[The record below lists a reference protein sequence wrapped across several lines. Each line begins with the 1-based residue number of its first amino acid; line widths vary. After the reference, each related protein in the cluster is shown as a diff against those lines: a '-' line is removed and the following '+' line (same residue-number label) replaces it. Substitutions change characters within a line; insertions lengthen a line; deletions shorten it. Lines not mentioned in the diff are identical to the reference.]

1 MPWQEGFCAS
11 CEPDAYVYAAMLF
24 CIFGEAFMNNYP
36 EMPRG
41 QSYHKTEVFG
51 GVFFIFFF
59 LRQTK
64 LKRNQKKK

>member
-36 EMPRG
+36 EMPPAKAR
-41 QSYHKTEVFG
+41 
-51 GVFFIFFF
+51 
-59 LRQTK
+59 
-64 LKRNQKKK
+64 